1 MTVLTNGMV
10 LCFAQR
16 LTGDDKYLQTA
27 MYQLDY
33 IFGRN
38 ALAISYVTGHGENA
52 IKEPHNRPTIVDE
65 IEEAIPGF
73 VSGGPNKAP
82 CDPDALAQ
90 IPRNTAPMKC
100 HVDDWRSYSTNEI
113 TIYWNSPL
121 VFILSFVN
129 AKK

>member
-1 MTVLTNGMV
+1 MHPYDYGWGSNMTVLTNAMV

-16 LTGDDKYLQTA
+16 LTGDDKYLQSA

-65 IEEAIPGF
+65 IEEA
-73 VSGGPNKAP
+73 
-82 CDPDALAQ
+82 
-90 IPRNTAPMKC
+90 
-100 HVDDWRSYSTNEI
+100 

-129 AKK
+129 PTREKKIATHF